1 MCFER
6 DLLYWTIKGLLI
18 MTIHKSLNQQSL
30 AREIAARSRIQRYWD
45 SNITENEANRF
56 LDLLFEIL
64 EETLTTPGGK
74 VSLSRLGI
82 IEARPRLVGGALCQG
97 SGVAETIQCQ
107 TYTLQYRP
115 AKRLKALLK
124 QNVERVGW

>member
-1 MCFER
+1 
-6 DLLYWTIKGLLI
+6 

-64 EETLTTPGGK
+64 EETLKIPGGK

-82 IEARPRLVGGALCQG
+82 IEACPRLVSGALYQG
-97 SGVAETIQCQ
+97 DGVAEITQRH

-115 AKRLKALLK
+115 ARHIKKLLK
-124 QNVERVGW
+124 QRAE